1 MIGTELASNLAHI
14 LISLA
19 EEQVLRKNVLFFSI
33 CCLLIPLL
41 ASAAETTL
49 LGFSK
54 AGGIAS
60 TQLVLEFSALPVYK
74 LSTSG
79 QRLDLLLAKTT
90 AAAKLGQL
98 PEDDV
103 IVKVLLAQ
111 KGQDLMVSFLLRRA
125 PNRVQA
131 TALPGQDRLSIDLS
145 WDMGQ
150 GVARPA
156 IAFTVP
162 GLPGVRSNGASA
174 VVEARSAYAG
184 RWAEFFREY
193 RSPLEIAVPLRHQL
207 PPLPDYP
214 FRMAGGEL
222 GTTLETLALAT
233 DWGKT
238 LSALRALAPKVPPA
252 GEGEAHFLA
261 LQAEA
266 LIRTGALPQATELLK
281 RLLAEPLPAA
291 LSERLSYLQAFA
303 LASGGRADLAR
314 SVLGSPATRFGAS
327 GPLRPY
333 RALLSAEL
341 ALAAGDGRVALAALE
356 LDDLSW
362 PEGLRSRRERR
373 RADAL
378 ARSGQTDAALA
389 LYRTM
394 LEPPAELATCA
405 FSLNQAAKAFATAGD
420 ERAAQRLY
428 AQLGSDLGLNGP
440 TRALAQVAEA
450 YLLIRLDEEQKAR
463 TILWKQ
469 VDSPYAEAAARSRL
483 KLFDFDVL
491 GGGEVERRRASAA
504 YGEVA
509 AGAALRT
516 LREEAALKQ
525 AVTLYLGKDLD
536 GSIAAAGRF
545 IRDFSSGPLAA
556 EGKALLREA
565 LPPQVAALIANQDDL
580 QAVVLVEQY
589 RALLV
594 NDALSGPFLLEL
606 GLATTRLGL
615 FERACKVY
623 LYLLDAA
630 AGRPEEEGYYLPFLE
645 TAFDRGEYELVRTYA
660 LRYLTRFPK
669 GKERA
674 RAFYLQLRAM
684 QQGGDMEGAA
694 ALLQST
700 QRPKDDALEVL
711 ATEVFWALGR
721 YAEVAACFGG
731 VSQGVVSGP
740 PEGLILKAEALCK
753 LGREGEALPIYRQLM
768 GQEKFADQ
776 AAFRYAEL
784 RLRGGDRREGLKTLR
799 RLAEEGKDPLWRKLA
814 QESLVQ
820 AKL

>member
-1 MIGTELASNLAHI
+1 MFGTKLAFRLHSI
-14 LISLA
+14 LMPLA
-19 EEQVLRKNVLFFSI
+19 EEPLLRKNVLFLSI
-33 CCLLIPLL
+33 CCLLFPLL
-41 ASAAETTL
+41 AAAADTSL
-49 LGFSK
+49 LGISK
-54 AGGIAS
+54 GGGIAS
-60 TQLVLEFSALPVYK
+60 AQLVLEFSALPVYRM
-74 LSTSG
+74 SSSG
-79 QRLDLLLAKTT
+79 QRLDLLLSKTT
-90 AAAKLGQL
+90 AAARLGQL

-111 KGQDLMVSFLLRRA
+111 KGQDLMVSFLLRRPPSRA
-125 PNRVQA
+125 QV
-131 TALPGQDRLSIDLS
+131 TTLPGQNRLAIDLN
-145 WDMGQ
+145 WDVSQ

-156 IAFTVP
+156 IAFSVP
-162 GLPGVRSNGASA
+162 GLPGARSHGATA
-174 VVEARSAYAG
+174 VLEVRSAYAG
-184 RWAEFFREY
+184 RWAEFFRDY

-207 PPLPDYP
+207 PALPDYP
-214 FRMAGGEL
+214 FRLAGGEL

-233 DWGKT
+233 DWSKT
-238 LSALRALAPKVPPA
+238 LGALRALTPKVPPG

-266 LIRTGALPQATELLK
+266 LIRTGALPQAAELLK
-281 RLLAEPLPAA
+281 RLLDAPLPAA

-303 LASGGRADLAR
+303 LAAGGRADLAR

-341 ALAAGDGRVALAALE
+341 ALAAGDGRAALTALE

-389 LYRTM
+389 LYRPLLDPST
-394 LEPPAELATCA
+394 ELAVCA
-405 FSLNQAAKAFATAGD
+405 FSLNQAAKAFAAAGD
-420 ERAAQRLY
+420 ERTAQRLY
-428 AQLGSDLGLNGP
+428 AQLGSDLGLDGA

-463 TILWKQ
+463 TIFWKQ

-509 AGAALRT
+509 AGAALRG

-525 AVTLYLGKDLD
+525 ALTLYLSKDLD

-545 IRDFSSGPLAA
+545 IRDFSSGPLAS
-556 EGKALLREA
+556 EGKALLREV
-565 LPPQVAALIANQDDL
+565 LPLQVAALIANQDDL

-594 NDALSGPFLLEL
+594 NDTLSGPFLLEL
-606 GLATTRLGL
+606 GRATTRLGL

-645 TAFDRGEYELVRTYA
+645 TAFDRGEYELVRTYG

-694 ALLQST
+694 ALLQSS

-711 ATEVFWALGR
+711 ATEIFWALGR
-721 YAEVAACFGG
+721 YAEVAACFGAAT
-731 VSQGVVSGP
+731 QGTVSGP

-784 RLRGGDRREGLKTLR
+784 RLRKGERSEGLKTLR
-799 RLAEEGKDPLWRKLA
+799 RLAEEGKDPLWRRLA

>member
-1 MIGTELASNLAHI
+1 MFGMKLANRLQSI
-14 LISLA
+14 LIPLS
-19 EEQVLRKNVLFFSI
+19 EERVLRKNVLFLSI
-33 CCLLIPLL
+33 CCLLFPLL

-54 AGGIAS
+54 GGGIAS
-60 TQLVLEFSALPVYK
+60 TQLVLEFSALPVYRM
-74 LSTSG
+74 STSG
-79 QRLDLLLAKTT
+79 QRLDLLLSKTT
-90 AAAKLGQL
+90 AATTLGRL

-111 KGQDLMVSFLLRRA
+111 KGQDLMVSFLLRRPPTRA
-125 PNRVQA
+125 QA
-131 TALPGQDRLSIDLS
+131 TAVQDRLTIDLT
-145 WDMGQ
+145 WDKGQ

-156 IAFTVP
+156 IAFSVP
-162 GLPGVRSNGASA
+162 GLPGTRPNGATA
-174 VVEARSAYAG
+174 VLETRSAYAG

-207 PPLPDYP
+207 PSLPDYP
-214 FRMAGGEL
+214 FRLAGGEL
-222 GTTLETLALAT
+222 GTTLETLARGA

-238 LSALRALAPKVPPA
+238 LSALRALAPKVPPG

-261 LQAEA
+261 LQAEV
-266 LIRTGALPQATELLK
+266 LIRTGALPQAKELLT
-281 RLLAEPLPAA
+281 RLLAGPLPPA
-291 LSERLSYLQAFA
+291 LNERLSYLQAFA
-303 LASGGRADLAR
+303 LAAGGRADLAR
-314 SVLGSPATRFGAS
+314 SVLGSPAAKLGAN
-327 GPLRPY
+327 GPLRSY
-333 RALLSAEL
+333 RALLYVEL
-341 ALAAGDGRVALAALE
+341 ALAAGDARRALAALDA
-356 LDDLSW
+356 DDLSW

-378 ARSGQTDAALA
+378 AHSGQTESALA
-389 LYRTM
+389 LYRPLLDPST
-394 LEPPAELATCA
+394 ELAACA
-405 FSLNQAAKAFATAGD
+405 FSLNQAAKAFAAAGD
-420 ERAAQRLY
+420 QRAAQRLY
-428 AQLGSDLGLNGP
+428 AMLGSDLGLDGA

-450 YLLIRLDEEQKAR
+450 YLLIRLGEEQKAR
-463 TILWKQ
+463 TLLWKQ

-504 YGEVA
+504 YGELA
-509 AGAALRT
+509 AGAAQRP

-525 AVTLYLGKDLD
+525 ALTFYLGKDLEA
-536 GSIAAAGRF
+536 SIAAAGRF

-556 EGKALLREA
+556 EGKALLREV
-565 LPPQVAALIANQDDL
+565 LPLQVAALIAKQEDL
-580 QAVVLVEQY
+580 QVVVLVEQY
-589 RALLV
+589 RTLLV
-594 NDALSGPFLLEL
+594 NDTLSGPFLLEL
-606 GLATTRLGL
+606 GQATTRLGL

-694 ALLQST
+694 ALLQSS

-731 VSQGVVSGP
+731 ATGGVVSGP

-753 LGREGEALPIYRQLM
+753 LGREGEALPIFRQIM
-768 GQEKFADQ
+768 GQKKFADQ

-784 RLRGGDRREGLKTLR
+784 RLREGDRREGLKTLR

-820 AKL
+820 GQL